1 MNCSQ
6 CGNDVAEG
14 LAVCPSCGAQ
24 LDASAPPAMGNP
36 PPPGTSTS
44 GVPPVGMPTVSA
56 TGSPTPAPRSPGSMP
71 AAFSFDAK
79 RWSQNDRITGVATLV
94 LFISLFLPWFGVN
107 FGFGSVTVNGLWH
120 GWMYIVLILSLAV
133 MVYLL
138 AHAGFEKMPFKIPT
152 THEQLLLIGT
162 GISFVL
168 TLLAF
173 VFKPG
178 GSAVGWR
185 FGAFVGL
192 AAAVVAAAPL
202 GIPAIRA
209 RRAGRS

>member
-1 MNCSQ
+1 V
-6 CGNDVAEG
+6 GN
-14 LAVCPSCGAQ
+14 L
-24 LDASAPPAMGNP
+24 
-36 PPPGTSTS
+36 PPPGMATS
-44 GVPPVGMPTVSA
+44 GVPPAGTPTSA
-56 TGSPTPAPRSPGSMP
+56 AAGSPATAPRSAGSTP
-71 AAFSFDAK
+71 AFSLDAK
-79 RWSQNDRITGVATLV
+79 RLSQTERITGVATLV
-94 LFISLFLPWFGVN
+94 LFVSLFLPWFGVN
-107 FGFGSVTVNGLWH
+107 FGFGSVTVDGLWH

-138 AHAGFEKMPFKIPT
+138 ARAGFEEIPVKLPG

-192 AAAVVAAAPL
+192 AAAAVAAAPL

-209 RRAGRS
+209 WRTGRS

>member
-56 TGSPTPAPRSPGSMP
+56 TGSPTTAPRSPGSMP

>member
-1 MNCSQ
+1 
-6 CGNDVAEG
+6 
-14 LAVCPSCGAQ
+14 
-24 LDASAPPAMGNP
+24 
-36 PPPGTSTS
+36 
-44 GVPPVGMPTVSA
+44 VP
-56 TGSPTPAPRSPGSMP
+56 
-71 AAFSFDAK
+71 AFSFDAK
-79 RWSQNDRITGVATLV
+79 RWSKNERITGVATLV
-94 LFISLFLPWFGVN
+94 LFISLFLPWFGVSY
-107 FGFGSVTVNGLWH
+107 GLYSGTVDGLWH

-133 MVYLL
+133 MAYLV
-138 AHAGFEKMPFKIPT
+138 ARAGFEKMPFNIPG

-162 GISFVL
+162 GVSFVL

-202 GIPAIRA
+202 GVPAIRGW
-209 RRAGRS
+209 RAGRS

>member
-1 MNCSQ
+1 MNCAQ

-14 LAVCPSCGAQ
+14 LAICPSCGAQ
-24 LDASAPPAMGNP
+24 LGASAPPSMGNP
-36 PPPGTSTS
+36 RPPETSTS
-44 GVPPVGMPTVSA
+44 GVPPVGMPPVSA
-56 TGSPTPAPRSPGSMP
+56 TGSPTTPPHPAGSMP
-71 AAFSFDAK
+71 AFSFDAK
-79 RWSQNDRITGVATLV
+79 RWSQTDRITGVATLV

-107 FGFGSVTVNGLWH
+107 FGLGSVTVDGLWH
-120 GWMYIVLILSLAV
+120 GWMYIVLVLSLVV
-133 MVYLL
+133 MIDLL
-138 AHAGFEKMPFKIPT
+138 AHAGFDERPFKIPT